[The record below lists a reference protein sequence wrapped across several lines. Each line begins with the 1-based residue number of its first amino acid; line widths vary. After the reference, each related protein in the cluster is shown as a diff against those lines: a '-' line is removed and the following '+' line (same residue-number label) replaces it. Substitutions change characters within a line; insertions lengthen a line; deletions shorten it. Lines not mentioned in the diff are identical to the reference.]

1 MGQIIDFMMRDF
13 VLSWW
18 HDMISED
25 SKFPD
30 ELKATILVIVGDL
43 SRRAMDVN
51 ILACLIDVI
60 DGGLCDHL
68 RWFAAM
74 RKDAERDNPALF
86 DDKRHARGPLLGPD
100 RTVMQRRE
108 AAIVGR
114 LSRAGKLHPALGG
127 TSYTADSSA
136 GGGGADGGSTTQK
149 PELAYL
155 RHLSKEILRHTL
167 PAGDY
172 RCRLLRYIT
181 IEILSSKVL
190 LLVMGFVTPYWINY
204 GFCLLTDMLAA
215 AETEGAGGDAA
226 DSEGAQGG
234 VAGGGGGGGGGGGEA
249 DSSGDSSSSSS
260 SSSSSG
266 CASGSSDDGDLVLE
280 ALHHP
285 LVEAASAHPGGYITS
300 DAVLRRASS
309 RFVIVTGPNMGGKST
324 YLRAVALAVVMAQ
337 VGAFVPAAAA
347 RVPLR
352 DAVFARVGAAD
363 DMARGVSTFMAE
375 MLEVGAILRQATAHS
390 LVIIDELGRGTST
403 SDGFGIAWAIS
414 QHLACTLRPL
424 CLFATHFHELT
435 ALAACTPGVAN
446 RHVTAL
452 TGDGTDV
459 ASSSSS
465 SSSLSSSSSSSSSA
479 SAVALSAPKRKSKSS
494 ALTFLYEVRDGACDR
509 SFGIHVA
516 ELARFP
522 AAVVAEARARADE
535 LEATARQGQ
544 GGAEQQHAGAKRKA
558 QGDPE
563 G

>member
-234 VAGGGGGGGGGGGEA
+234 VAGG
-249 DSSGDSSSSSS
+249 
-260 SSSSSG
+260 
-266 CASGSSDDGDLVLE
+266 
-280 ALHHP
+280 
-285 LVEAASAHPGGYITS
+285 AHIG
-300 DAVLRRASS
+300 L
-309 RFVIVTGPNMGGKST
+309 
-324 YLRAVALAVVMAQ
+324 
-337 VGAFVPAAAA
+337 
-347 RVPLR
+347 
-352 DAVFARVGAAD
+352 
-363 DMARGVSTFMAE
+363 
-375 MLEVGAILRQATAHS
+375 
-390 LVIIDELGRGTST
+390 
-403 SDGFGIAWAIS
+403 
-414 QHLACTLRPL
+414 
-424 CLFATHFHELT
+424 
-435 ALAACTPGVAN
+435 
-446 RHVTAL
+446 
-452 TGDGTDV
+452 
-459 ASSSSS
+459 
-465 SSSLSSSSSSSSSA
+465 
-479 SAVALSAPKRKSKSS
+479 
-494 ALTFLYEVRDGACDR
+494 
-509 SFGIHVA
+509 
-516 ELARFP
+516 
-522 AAVVAEARARADE
+522 
-535 LEATARQGQ
+535 
-544 GGAEQQHAGAKRKA
+544 
-558 QGDPE
+558 
-563 G
+563 